1 LESLMKYISMVTAV
15 LFVISPVGQ
24 SVAQAQSSVGH
35 CPPGLAKK
43 NPPCVPPGQ
52 VGKSYHVGDRY
63 DGDGS
68 WGDDDHRRYGL
79 RRLPRGE
86 SYYRVGDSFL
96 RVNDETRLVLELI
109 TVLTG
114 IAD

>member
-15 LFVISPVGQ
+15 LFAISTVGQ

-52 VGKSYHVGDRY
+52 VGKSYNVGDRY